1 MNKVLLLVGVVLVV
15 LGLSLDWLF
24 GGSRTPVL
32 PDADPASLRYTT
44 SGPIIGLAGEKS
56 TFAWLGIPYASP
68 PVGDWRW
75 RAPQQPV
82 PWSEVRPALA
92 YGNVCPQFPSPLS
105 GLPLEGD
112 DTLLGDEDCLTLDI
126 YVPRDA
132 SPDNPL
138 PVMFWIHGG
147 GNTVGSGRGY
157 PGTGIA
163 ADRDVVVVSINYR
176 LGILGWLSHPALR
189 EGAHNPRDASGNF
202 GILDMIMALQ
212 WVQNNIDSFGGDP
225 DNVTIFGE
233 SAGGR
238 NVFALLASPQA
249 NGLFH
254 KAIVQSGSV
263 GTSNRSRAEHFVD
276 DPKPG
281 HVNSGRE
288 VLVKWLMDT
297 DRAADLGQAR
307 ALQSSLPGDELAS
320 FMRELTTEQLLLPLQ
335 ESLAQ
340 KGIPQHFR
348 DGNVL
353 PSEPLLRVFAQPS
366 KWNRVP
372 LMTGT
377 NRDEMKLFLAVN
389 DNYVNQLFGAIPV
402 IRDASRYERVA
413 RYMSDRWKAMAVDEV
428 AAVIRESGA
437 DVPVFAYRFDWDEG
451 PSNWLVDYP
460 RLLGAPHGMELDF
473 LFGPMISRA
482 VPGLFNEKN
491 AQGVAQLSSAMLSYW
506 TQFAYTGDPARGRSG
521 ELPQWR
527 SWVSSAGQMMLLD
540 TDAGGGLRLSDEGV
554 TVAALKQRL
563 KGDAE
568 LSDARNLC
576 EMYVRLFLDNGG
588 IDDFY
593 DNTEYQAMGCG
604 DFPPWSLSSEPL

>member
-1 MNKVLLLVGVVLVV
+1 MLLLVGVVLVV
-15 LGLSLDWLF
+15 LGLSLDFFL
-24 GGSRTPVL
+24 GGNDTPTL
-32 PDADPASLRYTT
+32 PDSDPASLRYTT
-44 SGPIIGLAGEKS
+44 SGPIIGVAGEKS
-56 TFAWLGIPYASP
+56 TLAWLGVPYASP
-68 PVGDWRW
+68 PVGDLRW
-75 RAPQQPV
+75 RAPEQPV

-92 YGNVCPQFPSPLS
+92 HGNVCPQFPSPLS
-105 GLPLEGD
+105 GLPMESD
-112 DTLLGDEDCLTLDI
+112 DTILGDEDCLTLDI

-147 GNTVGSGRGY
+147 GNTVGSGSGY
-157 PGTGIA
+157 SGTDIA
-163 ADRDVVVVSINYR
+163 AERDVVLVSINYR

-189 EGAHNPRDASGNF
+189 EDARNPGGASGNF

-212 WVQNNIDSFGGDP
+212 WVHSNIASFGGDP
-225 DNVTIFGE
+225 GNVTIFGE

-249 NGLFH
+249 KGLFH
-254 KAIVQSGSV
+254 KAIAQSGSV
-263 GTSNRSRAEHFVD
+263 GTSNRSRAENFVD

-281 HVNSGRE
+281 HANSGRE
-288 VLVKWLMDT
+288 VLAKWLLAT
-297 DRAADLGQAR
+297 DRAADADQAR
-307 ALQSSLPGDELAS
+307 SLQSSLPGDELAS
-320 FMRELTTEQLLLPLQ
+320 FMRELSTEQLLLPLQ
-335 ESLAQ
+335 ASQARH
-340 KGIPQHFR
+340 GIPQHYR
-348 DGNVL
+348 DGTVL

-366 KWNRVP
+366 QWNRVP
-372 LMTGT
+372 LITGS
-377 NRDEMKLFLAVN
+377 NRDEMKLFLAVS

-402 IRDASRYERVA
+402 IRDKERYELVA
-413 RYMSDRWKAMAVDEV
+413 SYLSDRWKAMAVDEV
-428 AAVIRESGA
+428 AAVIQESGA

-460 RLLGAPHGMELDF
+460 TLLGAPHGMELDF
-473 LFGPMISRA
+473 LFGPMVSRA

-491 AQGVAQLSSAMLSYW
+491 APGVAQLSSAMLSYW
-506 TQFAYTGDPARGRSG
+506 TQFAYTSDPARGRAG

-527 SWVSSAGQMMLLD
+527 SWVSSAGKMMLLD

-563 KGDAE
+563 KQDKQIT
-568 LSDARNLC
+568 DARNLC

-604 DFPPWSLSSEPL
+604 DFPPWSLTAERL